1 MAMANDLRSL
11 GEEIVSAYDN
21 RINLIK
27 EVKERGRARTKEV
40 FGLLKGFATEHRDR
54 STAEHRD
61 RAKENSE
68 LLNGFATE
76 HRERAKENRELAD
89 GVSRLLTRFK
99 REGKARAKEVA
110 HMLGNEHQKRT
121 AQVSSMLGEFH
132 RDRAEASA
140 VFKKLLTRMAAKRG
154 VKGT

>member
-21 RINLIK
+21 RINLIE
-27 EVKERGRARTKEV
+27 EVKERGRARIKEV

-61 RAKENSE
+61 RAK
-68 LLNGFATE
+68 G
-76 HRERAKENRELAD
+76 NRELAD
-89 GVSRLLTRFK
+89 EVSRLLTRFK

-121 AQVSSMLGEFH
+121 SQVSSMLEEFH

-140 VFKKLLTRMAAKRG
+140 IFKELLTRMAAKRG
-154 VKGT
+154 LKGT